1 MEYLF
6 DSFWQAIK
14 LLGSLDKEVASAICV
29 SLLVSLTAT
38 ALSCAFGIPVGLY
51 LARGKSPLKNL
62 LITLSNTL
70 HALPT
75 VVIGLLVYS
84 IVCRR
89 GPFGQFEILFTPTAM
104 IIGEAV
110 LGLPI
115 AISFSL
121 AAAKTLD
128 PAVLETAVTLGAG
141 RFGCALTII
150 GEARFGIA
158 AAVVATFGRLIGEV
172 GAAMILG
179 GNIAGYTRNI
189 TTAIAL
195 QTSKGEFSRAIALG
209 IVLLLTALAVNLAL
223 RYFQSRKE

>member
-1 MEYLF
+1 VEYIIDGLC
-6 DSFWQAIK
+6 QAVA
-14 LLGSLDKEVASAICV
+14 LLWSLDKQVASAIFV

-38 ALSCAFGIPVGLY
+38 ALSCALGVPVGLW
-51 LARGKSPLKNL
+51 LSRGKSPAKSL

-84 IVCRR
+84 LICRR

-104 IIGEAV
+104 IIGEAI

-128 PAVLETAVTLGAG
+128 AAVLETALTLGAG
-141 RFGCALTII
+141 RFACALTII
-150 GEARFGIA
+150 SEARFGIA
-158 AAVVATFGRLIGEV
+158 AAVIATFGRLIGEV

-179 GNIAGYTRNI
+179 GNIEGYTRNI

-195 QTSKGEFSRAIALG
+195 ETGKGDFSRAIALG
-209 IVLLLTALAVNLAL
+209 IVLVLTALAVNIAL
-223 RYFQSRKE
+223 RYVQSRKE

>member
-1 MEYLF
+1 
-6 DSFWQAIK
+6 
-14 LLGSLDKEVASAICV
+14 V
-29 SLLVSLTAT
+29 
-38 ALSCAFGIPVGLY
+38 
-51 LARGKSPLKNL
+51 

-70 HALPT
+70 HAFPT

-84 IVCRR
+84 LICRR
-89 GPFGQFEILFTPTAM
+89 GPLRDLDLLFTPTAI
-104 IIGEAV
+104 IIGEAI

-121 AAAKTLD
+121 AAVKTLD

-141 RFGCALTII
+141 RFNAATAII
-150 GEARFGIA
+150 REARFGITA
-158 AAVVATFGRLIGEV
+158 GVVATFGRLIGEV
-172 GAAMILG
+172 GTAMILG

-209 IVLLLTALAVNLAL
+209 IVLVLTALAVNIAL
-223 RYFQSRKE
+223 RYVQSRRE